1 MRARLLETR
10 GKSREE
16 GKSEDKGVEKRWM
29 QPPSIDKTLSTKNI
43 RLENETLIVNG
54 SHVAKQTDGNIY
66 SRRRIFCRR
75 DKVCTCSLGNATL
88 AAWKIGEPGRGEVRS
103 RRML

>member
-1 MRARLLETR
+1 M
-10 GKSREE
+10 KIKVS
-16 GKSEDKGVEKRWM
+16 KNSRWM

-66 SRRRIFCRR
+66 SRRRVFCRR